1 MIQSAKLVTPSAY
14 PANAPVCYEQPLGE
28 RMRTFLRLEYLY
40 QQLIAHRE
48 QQSPWA
54 TRMSVTSLLDIIAI
68 LMRGDLRGDI
78 LKELERQIH
87 VYDRYQNTPNVDEN
101 AIEDV
106 LRNLNGLREELN
118 FVGPQYLTPLRE
130 NEFLN
135 AIKHRSSIP
144 GGTCEFDLPDYSYWL
159 RMPYERRL
167 TDLKV
172 WMKTLRPLC
181 DSIIQ
186 LMWLLRNGG
195 QTLSQIA
202 TKGVFQY
209 TMGRDVSA
217 RLLRVSLA
225 PGAALYPEISGSHHR
240 FTIRFMDWSDVD
252 ERATQATQDI
262 NFGLTI
268 C

>member
-1 MIQSAKLVTPSAY
+1 MIQPAKLVTPSGY
-14 PANAPVCYEQPLGE
+14 PADAPVCYEQPLGE

-40 QQLIAHRE
+40 QQLIAHLE
-48 QQSPWA
+48 QQSSWS
-54 TRMSVTSLLDIIAI
+54 TRMAVTSLLDIIAI
-68 LMRGDLRGDI
+68 LTRGDLRGDI

-87 VYDRYQNTPNVDEN
+87 AYDRYQSTPNVDEN
-101 AIEDV
+101 KVEGILQSLKA
-106 LRNLNGLREELN
+106 LRENLN

-130 NEFLN
+130 NEFLS

-167 TDLKV
+167 GDLQI
-172 WMKTLRPLC
+172 WIKTLRPLC
-181 DSIIQ
+181 DSITQ

-195 QTLSQIA
+195 QTLSQVA
-202 TKGVFQY
+202 VKGVFQY

-225 PGAALYPEISGSHHR
+225 HGTAIYPEISGSHHR
-240 FTIRFMDWSDVD
+240 FTIRFLDWSHVG
-252 ERATQATQDI
+252 ERAKQTTHDI
-262 NFGLTI
+262 NFDLTI

>member
-14 PANAPVCYEQPLGE
+14 PADAPVCYEQPLGE

-48 QQSPWA
+48 QPSPWA
-54 TRMSVTSLLDIIAI
+54 ARMAVTSLLDIIAI

-78 LKELERQIH
+78 LKELERQIYA
-87 VYDRYQNTPNVDEN
+87 YDRYQGIPDVDEDKV
-101 AIEDV
+101 EGV
-106 LRNLNGLREELN
+106 LQHLKGLREELN
-118 FVGPQYLTPLRE
+118 FVGPQYLTSLRE

-159 RMPYERRL
+159 RLPCERRL
-167 TDLKV
+167 ADFQI

-181 DSIIQ
+181 DSITE
-186 LMWLLRNGG
+186 LMWLLRSGG
-195 QTLSQIA
+195 QTLSQVA

-209 TMGRDVSA
+209 AMGRDVSA

-225 PGAALYPEISGSHHR
+225 PGTALYPEISGSHHR
-240 FTIRFMDWSDVD
+240 FTIRFMDWSNVD
-252 ERATQATQDI
+252 RRAMQTTHDI
-262 NFGLTI
+262 DFNLTI